1 VSLVLRNGVIEA
13 TVLAEKG
20 ADIYSLVHV
29 PSGLDV
35 LFKTT
40 WGLRFKSAVATTT
53 QERWLEAYP
62 GGWQLL
68 LPNGG
73 DECRQYGATWGF
85 HGEAALVPWRVAEAA
100 EGHAK
105 LETVLFTAPLRVER
119 QISLDG
125 ATLRVRD
132 VVTNTS
138 PFGVEV
144 MWSHHPAFGPP
155 FLERGCA
162 LAAGCSEVV
171 ADDRAPGTV
180 LRAGGR
186 SAWPFAEVVAG
197 GTTDLR
203 ALPGPDEPRSVLAYL
218 TGFSSG
224 WFTITN
230 PRLGLGVG
238 FRWPAEVFS
247 CAWLWQEVHSTA
259 GWPWFGRAYVVA
271 VEPATTWPGQGMVNA
286 RAKGGRGVLLA
297 GGSSQEAVVE
307 AVLFEG
313 SLPEDFGGPGG
324 SGGIA
329 GPDGLGGPGGFGG

>member
-1 VSLVLRNGVIEA
+1 MSLLLRNRVLEA

-29 PSGLDV
+29 PSRLDV

-40 WGLRFKSAVATTT
+40 WGWRLPSAAAATT
-53 QERWLEAYP
+53 QERWLETYP

-85 HGEAALVPWRVAEAA
+85 HGEAALVPWRVVDAGED
-100 EGHAK
+100 HAK
-105 LETVLFTAPLRVER
+105 LETALFTVPLRVER
-119 QISLDG
+119 EISLHD

-132 VVTNTS
+132 MVTNTS

-162 LAAGCSEVV
+162 LAAGCSQVV
-171 ADDRAPGTV
+171 ADDRAPGT
-180 LRAGGR
+180 LLLAGGR
-186 SAWPFAEVVAG
+186 SAWPYAETVAG

-238 FRWPAEVFS
+238 FRWPVEVFS

-259 GWPWFGRAYVVA
+259 GWPWFGSAYVVA
-271 VEPATTWPGQGMVNA
+271 VEPASTWPGQGMVNA
-286 RAKGGRGVLLA
+286 LAKGGRGVLIA
-297 GGSSQEAVVE
+297 GSSSQEAVVE

-313 SLPEDFGGPGG
+313 SPPADLGGQGG
-324 SGGIA
+324 TGGLGASGGLN
-329 GPDGLGGPGGFGG
+329 G